1 MKWTVHIK
9 HSAHG
14 EVWLLTQGMQRV
26 IGSVAVTSHNFLWT
40 SFTIKWKMERT
51 NDRQTMAILTWVFT
65 RHFIQNL

>member
-14 EVWLLTQGMQRV
+14 GVWLLTQGMERV
-26 IGSVAVTSHNFLWT
+26 TGSVAEQATVFYET

-51 NDRQTMAILTWVFT
+51 NDRQTMAILTWVFA